1 MADYGIQNATH
12 AFNLPSPYQADLA
25 KIAQQQKMAEL
36 LQAQSLQPTER
47 YSYKGIEAHT
57 PATAGLAKILQAM
70 GGAYLQNKGLEEQKA
85 LGERYRAD
93 QSADFTNLAKMLSA
107 PAVAGSAAVPERLA
121 EPPTIPTDDEGNPM
135 PGVSA
140 APAIPAV
147 ASRRAGQ
154 IDPEMIG
161 QFKTPETQQMAMAQ
175 LLAQIGPEKLTE
187 VGKGASLFSQKQGKV
202 VFTAP
207 TEEEYGTTPSIYKD
221 PTSPTGYVGRLY
233 SKTGQ
238 VKELGPINPVNQ
250 FTTGTVD
257 AALKRDMDMYQFGNL
272 SAKEKVDLGIKL
284 TQAGVDVAKLN
295 FDTGLGPARQPPLPA
310 NAPVPNFGTQTLP
323 PAGAGQPTQPVNQ
336 PVTPVAVTPAP
347 RIGMAPARP
356 AQSVTPAFAPNAV
369 GPTGQLVTEEKP
381 LINRV
386 TPKERQPLMVAQP
399 QQNVA
404 TQSALQ
410 NMERL
415 INVATELKDHPGLN
429 SIVGKANQYSVFDMT
444 DNATNA
450 RALQSTLVKQSAVN
464 ALQAMRD
471 ASKTGGAV
479 GAVSEKEWPILE
491 QQLAALDGAQTTTA
505 YKTALTNLTN
515 QLTTSSKRVRNAYEQ
530 TYGQLKYESTP
541 YKQQQP
547 GISEEIPTGSVRRI
561 R

>member
-1 MADYGIQNATH
+1 MAEANKLYSFT
-12 AFNLPSPYQADLA
+12 LPSPYQAELA
-25 KIAQQQKMAEL
+25 KIADQQRLAEM
-36 LQAQSLQPTER
+36 LQAQSQAPIER
-47 YSYKGIEAHT
+47 FSYKGIEART
-57 PATAGLAKILQAM
+57 PATAGLAKLLQGF
-70 GGAYLQNKGLEEQKA
+70 GGAYFQGQSRDQEKA
-85 LGERYRAD
+85 LGEKYRAD
-93 QSADFTNLAKMLSA
+93 QSADFTSLAKMLSA
-107 PAVAGSAAVPERLA
+107 PAVAGSDAVPETFA
-121 EPPTIPTDDEGNPM
+121 APPTFAVDDEGQPM
-135 PGVSA
+135 PGMSA
-140 APAIPAV
+140 APAVPAV
-147 ASRRAGQ
+147 TARRAGQ

-161 QFKTPETQQMAMAQ
+161 KFKTPETQQMAMAQ

-295 FDTGLGPARQPPLPA
+295 FDTGLGPAWQPALPL

-323 PAGAGQPTQPVNQ
+323 PAGASQTSQPAGQPVA
-336 PVTPVAVTPAP
+336 PVAVPTAP
-347 RIGMAPARP
+347 RIGMAPPRSVQPVAPATAGAVSPSGRP
-356 AQSVTPAFAPNAV
+356 
-369 GPTGQLVTEEKP
+369 VTEAKP
-381 LINRV
+381 LIDTV
-386 TPKERQPLMVAQP
+386 TPKERQVLMVAQP

-404 TQSALQ
+404 AQSALQ

-429 SIVGKANQYSVFDMT
+429 SIVGKGNQYSVFDMT

-505 YKTALTNLTN
+505 YKAALTNLNN

-541 YKQQQP
+541 YEQQTPALGQP
-547 GISEEIPTGSVRRI
+547 IPDGAVRRV

>member
-1 MADYGIQNATH
+1 MAEANKLYSFT
-12 AFNLPSPYQADLA
+12 LPSPYQAELA
-25 KIAQQQKMAEL
+25 KIADQQRMAEM
-36 LQAQSLQPTER
+36 LQAQSQAPIER
-47 YSYKGIEAHT
+47 FSYKGIEART
-57 PATAGLAKILQAM
+57 PATAGLAKLLQGF
-70 GGAYLQNKGLEEQKA
+70 GGAYFQKQAREQEKA
-85 LGERYRAD
+85 LGEKYRAD
-93 QSADFTNLAKMLSA
+93 QSADFTSLAKMLSA
-107 PAVAGSAAVPERLA
+107 PAVAGSDAVPETFA
-121 EPPTIPTDDEGNPM
+121 APPTFAVDDEGQPM
-135 PGVSA
+135 PGMSA
-140 APAIPAV
+140 APAVPAV
-147 ASRRAGQ
+147 TARRAGQ

-161 QFKTPETQQMAMAQ
+161 KFKTPETQQMAMAQ
-175 LLAQIGPEKLTE
+175 LLAQIGPKAPIKASAGDVFFSPE
-187 VGKGASLFSQKQGKV
+187 GKELFR
-202 VFTAP
+202 AP
-207 TEEEYGTTPSIYKD
+207 DKEEYGTTPSIYKD

-323 PAGAGQPTQPVNQ
+323 PAGAGQTSQPVGQ
-336 PVTPVAVTPAP
+336 PVAPVAVPPAP
-347 RIGMAPARP
+347 RIGMAPPRSVQPVAPSATAGAAIPSGRP
-356 AQSVTPAFAPNAV
+356 
-369 GPTGQLVTEEKP
+369 VTEAKP
-381 LINRV
+381 LIDTV
-386 TPKERQPLMVAQP
+386 TPKERQVLMVAQP

-404 TQSALQ
+404 AQSALQ

-415 INVATELKDHPGLN
+415 INVATELKNHPGLN
-429 SIVGKANQYSVFDMT
+429 SIVGKGNQYSVFDMT

-505 YKTALTNLTN
+505 YKAALTNLNN

-541 YKQQQP
+541 YEQQTPALGQP
-547 GISEEIPTGSVRRI
+547 IPDGAVRRV

>member
-1 MADYGIQNATH
+1 
-12 AFNLPSPYQADLA
+12 LA

-47 YSYKGIEAHT
+47 YSYKGIEART
-57 PATAGLAKILQAM
+57 PATAGLAKILQTM
-70 GGAYLQNKGLEEQKA
+70 GGAYLQKQGLEEQKA

-93 QSADFTNLAKMLSA
+93 QSADFTSLAKMLSA

-121 EPPTIPTDDEGNPM
+121 EPPMIPTDDEGNPM

-147 ASRRAGQ
+147 ASRIKGQ

-175 LLAQIGPEKLTE
+175 LLAQIGPKTPIKASAGDVFFDAQGRELFRAPEK
-187 VGKGASLFSQKQGKV
+187 Q
-202 VFTAP
+202 
-207 TEEEYGTTPSIYKD
+207 EYGTTPHYEMVDGKPHAVVYDKQGNKKD
-221 PTSPTGYVGRLY
+221 
-233 SKTGQ
+233 
-238 VKELGPINPVNQ
+238 LGPASPQNQ

-257 AALKRDMDMYQFGNL
+257 AQAKLAQDRAISDRNFNQL
-272 SAKEKVDLGIKL
+272 SANQREQLKIDGARLGISAEQL
-284 TQAGVDVAKLN
+284 F
-295 FDTGLGPARQPPLPA
+295 FDTGVRAGGAAMPPATGPSYLPVPVAPGMPQTAQSVGQPVPGA
-310 NAPVPNFGTQTLP
+310 APVQ
-323 PAGAGQPTQPVNQ
+323 A
-336 PVTPVAVTPAP
+336 AP

-356 AQSVTPAFAPNAV
+356 AQPTVAFAPNAV
-369 GPTGQLVTEEKP
+369 GPSGKPVTEAKP
-381 LINRV
+381 LIDTV
-386 TPKERQPLMVAQP
+386 TPKERQALMVAQP

-404 TQSALQ
+404 AQSALQ

-415 INVATELKDHPGLN
+415 INVSNELKDHPGLN

-450 RALQSTLVKQSAVN
+450 RALQSSLVKQSAVN

-505 YKTALTNLTN
+505 YKAALTNLNN

-541 YKQQQP
+541 YNQQQP
-547 GISEEIPTGSVRRI
+547 EISEEIPTGSVRRI